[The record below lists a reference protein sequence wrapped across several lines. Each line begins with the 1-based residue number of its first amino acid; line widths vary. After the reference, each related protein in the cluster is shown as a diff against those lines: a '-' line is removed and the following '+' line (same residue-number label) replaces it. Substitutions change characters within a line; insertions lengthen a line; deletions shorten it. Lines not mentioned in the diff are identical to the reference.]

1 MPDQRAE
8 GEDKPDEADR
18 GKLENVLLK
27 VVQGAIRP
35 RTATAYLEESLR
47 SAIVSGDIPG
57 GTALRQEAVAEVFG
71 VSRMPVRE
79 AIRQLEAQG
88 LVEFQ
93 PHKGAVVAAISAQ
106 DAADNWAIRKAL
118 ECAALEYSIPG
129 LREEDILR
137 AEEGIAEMDSETD
150 FSRLGLLNRRFHMTL
165 YSRAEFPGMLQLIEK
180 HLIASDRYIRFQ
192 LAALGRDKMAQDD
205 HRAILAAAREG
216 DAAGACRLLASH
228 IEDAGRRL
236 VERIRH
242 LSSVRGQADAQMSNS
257 KAPLE

>member
-1 MPDQRAE
+1 MPGSGAG
-8 GEDKPDEADR
+8 GEDKPGEVDR
-18 GKLENVLLK
+18 GELEHTLRR
-27 VVQGAIRP
+27 VVQRVGRP
-35 RTATAYLEESLR
+35 RTATAFLEESLR
-47 SAIVSGDIPG
+47 SAIVAGDIPG
-57 GTALRQEAVAEVFG
+57 GTALRQEAVAEIFG

-93 PHKGAVVAAISAQ
+93 PHKGAVVAAISAR

-129 LREEDILR
+129 LTEQDIMR
-137 AEEGIAEMDSETD
+137 GEEGIAEMDDETD

-165 YSRAEFPGMLQLIEK
+165 YARAQFPGMLQLIEK

-205 HRAILAAAREG
+205 HRAILTAAGKG
-216 DAAGACRLLASH
+216 DAGRACRLLASH

-236 VERIRH
+236 VAWLKTRE
-242 LSSVRGQADAQMSNS
+242 G
-257 KAPLE
+257 